1 MSQSWYRHTDVMELW
16 HLKNVFLP
24 KRTASKYR
32 LLALRSAQ
40 AICIYF
46 FFSCPHAAVQNR
58 DTMTAF
64 AHAVM
69 RPCLQDYKAAPM
81 PMPSCLTHPFHTGEG
96 QNIFLSKK
104 KVQISLSCT
113 GPALCFLGSGAKP
126 KLEAPNKQNIPT
138 SLYQLQSLFRCIIKK
153 ILMVKTIACKY
164 IKSITGIPNP
174 YLLNRWRC
182 Y

>member
-1 MSQSWYRHTDVMELW
+1 MELW

-69 RPCLQDYKAAPM
+69 RPCLQDCNTGEGQNIFLSKISHRVISYYATNNYKAAPM

-104 KVQISLSCT
+104 KVQISVLQCKT
-113 GPALCFLGSGAKP
+113 KT
-126 KLEAPNKQNIPT
+126 NIVGQW
-138 SLYQLQSLFRCIIKK
+138 LIKK
-153 ILMVKTIACKY
+153 LLVLSFRRYQVSTRNLNTI
-164 IKSITGIPNP
+164 
-174 YLLNRWRC
+174 
-182 Y
+182 